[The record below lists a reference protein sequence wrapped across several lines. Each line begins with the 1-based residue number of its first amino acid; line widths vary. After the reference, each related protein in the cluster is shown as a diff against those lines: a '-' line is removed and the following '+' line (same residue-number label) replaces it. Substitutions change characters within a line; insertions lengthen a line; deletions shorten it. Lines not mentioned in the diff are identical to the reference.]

1 MVVLGRR
8 ATALLY
14 RQTFRRALELEWR
27 EELQQAEE
35 VLHRWGLPQLEEA
48 GLAVE
53 AATKVMGRM
62 RELNKI
68 LDAE

>member
-48 GLAVE
+48 GFTGNRRHRI
-53 AATKVMGRM
+53 ATSDRQVFLSRH
-62 RELNKI
+62 
-68 LDAE
+68 